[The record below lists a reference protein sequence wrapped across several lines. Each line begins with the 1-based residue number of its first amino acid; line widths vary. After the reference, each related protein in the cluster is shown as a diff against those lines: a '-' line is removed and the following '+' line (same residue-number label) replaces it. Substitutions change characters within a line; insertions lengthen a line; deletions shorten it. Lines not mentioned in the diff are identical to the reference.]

1 MDALSLYVAFVG
13 AIALGI
19 ILGGA
24 FLLWVIWFFR
34 PLVVTHDF
42 SKGMNE
48 EDLENLLAEKGFS
61 TTDDGAV
68 FLSPGDYDG
77 VASTEKEPEQ
87 TRDLREWVAKRL
99 PNVRKAR

>member
-1 MDALSLYVAFVG
+1 MYALPLYVAFVG

-24 FLLWVIWFFR
+24 FLLWAIWFFR
-34 PLVVTHDF
+34 PLIVTHDF

-48 EDLENLLAEKGFS
+48 EDLEKLLEEKGFS
-61 TTDDGAV
+61 TTDEGAA
-68 FLSPGDYDG
+68 FIAPEDYAG
-77 VASTEKEPEQ
+77 IAEIEREPVR
-87 TRDLREWVAKRL
+87 TRDLREWINKRL